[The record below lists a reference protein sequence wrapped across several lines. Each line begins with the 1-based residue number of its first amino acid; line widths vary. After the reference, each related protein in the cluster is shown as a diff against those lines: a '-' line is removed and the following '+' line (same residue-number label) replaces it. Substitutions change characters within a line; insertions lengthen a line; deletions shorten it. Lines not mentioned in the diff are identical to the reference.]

1 MERKKFIQTL
11 GAATAGTLLM
21 NNLRSL
27 AQTAGGWPDAEQPAP
42 ALFIGHGAPLYALG
56 NNPYVDAWRKVG
68 ARYPHPRAIVS
79 ISAHWLTP
87 GSTRVTAVEQPKT
100 IYDFGRMDDRLY
112 AINYP
117 APGDPALARYIAD
130 ELTKVPVHEDHE
142 WGFDHGTWCVL
153 HHMYPEADIPVIQL
167 SIDYARGAEYHYEL
181 GRQLRF
187 LRRKGVVVMAS
198 GNIVHNLRRL
208 TFPESNAFDWAIEFD
223 AQSKALID
231 AGDHKALI
239 SWESLGS
246 AARLSIPTPDHYFP
260 LIYALGL
267 QAEGDD
273 VHYPIDGIAY
283 GSTSMRSVV
292 FSGAKAQALR

>member
-1 MERKKFIQTL
+1 MERKKFIKTL
-11 GAATAGTLLM
+11 GAAAAGTLLM

-27 AQTAGGWPDAEQPAP
+27 AQTAGAWPDAEQPAP
-42 ALFIGHGAPLYALG
+42 AVFIGHGAPLYALG
-56 NNPYVDAWRKVG
+56 NNPYVEAWRKLG
-68 ARYPHPRAIVS
+68 QQFPRPRAIVS
-79 ISAHWLTP
+79 VSAHWLTP
-87 GSTRVTAVEQPKT
+87 GSTRVSAVENPKT

-112 AINYP
+112 TLNYP
-117 APGDPALARYIAD
+117 APGDPALAHFIAN
-130 ELTKVPVHEDHE
+130 ELADVPVHEDHE

-153 HHMYPEADIPVIQL
+153 YHMYPDADIPVIQL
-167 SIDYARGAEYHYEL
+167 SIDYARGAEYHHEL

-187 LRRKGVVVMAS
+187 LRRKGVLVMAS

-231 AGDHKALI
+231 AGDHKSLMA
-239 SWESLGS
+239 WESLGS

-260 LIYALGL
+260 LMYALGL
-267 QAEGDD
+267 RAEGDE
-273 VHYPIDGIAY
+273 VSYPIDGIAY

-292 FSGAKAQALR
+292 FSGARASALR